1 MSTPVIA
8 ASTVVVTLALPTND
22 APAIGRLTRR
32 GVVTMALM
40 GMAAAILSFEVASD
54 TVDEHDDWHTHE
66 HLPERLAIPGFLR
79 GTRWVALDGSPRY
92 FVLYEVEALATL
104 SAAPYVE
111 RLNNPTPW
119 TSKMMTHYRGMT
131 RGFCAL
137 TGSFGSGV
145 GQAALWIRC
154 KPAESLSERLREW
167 LVTDALPR
175 LPSLPGLGSAHLLE
189 AAATPP
195 STNEQRIRGVDAT
208 LDCAVLAIGYS
219 AAHVSDVVGSE
230 LSEAR
235 LRQQG
240 AEEYAAGVYRMDYS
254 LTHRG

>member
-1 MSTPVIA
+1 
-8 ASTVVVTLALPTND
+8 
-22 APAIGRLTRR
+22 
-32 GVVTMALM
+32 MALM

-137 TGSFGSGV
+137 TGSFRSGV

-195 STNEQRIRGVDAT
+195 STNEQRIRGVDSAM
-208 LDCAVLAIGYS
+208 DWAVLVTGYS
-219 AAHVSDVVGSE
+219 VERLSE
-230 LSEAR
+230 LIVNALSDANFR
-235 LRQQG
+235 RQG
-240 AEEYAAGVYRMDYS
+240 TADYVAGIYRMHHS
-254 LTHRG
+254 LTRQEATASVKTVGAARSASGPNAQSQ